1 MVMENLQT
9 YLKNLES
16 VLNASAATTSAAATA
31 APASAA
37 TPATAGAAVAAEVQ
51 PQVPALPPATVAAPA
66 AAAVAAVAA
75 TQDPSVRL
83 MFVSTHIQ
91 QVTGYSKVCYG
102 IIKELAKLPWLQVI
116 HYGFQ
121 RFHGLPLQQQP
132 VSPTV
137 KREYPPNVIAID
149 AAALDKA
156 QPGTPAANQLGFSFR
171 ELPSQIALHK
181 PNVVMI
187 YNDMSVVNHFIESI
201 KASGI
206 ERNFQ
211 IWIYMDQVYPQTNAM
226 FLDVINREADRV
238 FTFTK
243 YWREVLKNQGIHRP
257 IDVLHHGF
265 DQQLFKKI
273 PKADARKA
281 LGIPQDLFLISSFNR
296 NQPRKRLDILIMAF
310 VELLVKNP
318 SKPIAMLCA
327 CDKGEKGGWPLIEI
341 YLRELKLRGV
351 RPEIYANRLLI
362 TPKDMSY
369 TDEEINLMYCAAD
382 VGISAAEGEGWGLC
396 SFEQMGLGV
405 PQVLSAVGGHKEF
418 AVHNETGL
426 LVEPK
431 WRFYQTLAQCAVG
444 GESHV
449 VDPHDMCTALETY
462 LFDSELRQRH
472 GAAAEAKVATYTW
485 AAAVKTLARRL
496 EQIKEDTE

>member
-37 TPATAGAAVAAEVQ
+37 TPATAVSATAQPVAEQTQ
-51 PQVPALPPATVAAPA
+51 PQVPALPAAPA
-66 AAAVAAVAA
+66 AVAPAKAA

-257 IDVLHHGF
+257 IDILHHGF
-265 DQQLFKKI
+265 DQHIFKKI